1 MALRHPRAKR
11 SLSITLLKRSA
22 PLVKRSLFIGRTMK
36 TFEMITIPSREEKP
50 RKTGLTTLLDRG
62 MGYHAACDLVEQAA
76 DYIDLIK
83 LGWGTTRLIPEE
95 TIKKKIKLYR
105 DNQIMVSN
113 GGTIL
118 EIAYQQGKVTEFL
131 QSAKEIGINSI
142 EVSNGV
148 VTIIREDKQKLISK
162 AKDLGFE
169 VFSEIGRKNPL
180 EDAKLTLEERI
191 KEAHRDMAAGAS
203 KVIIEAREGGKG
215 LGIYDDKGN
224 VKKEMVT
231 SLVSDIGVG
240 NIIFEAPDK
249 SQQVYLILNLGSNV
263 NLGNIRPDDVIPLE
277 TLRRGLR
284 GDTLGKL

>member
-1 MALRHPRAKR
+1 
-11 SLSITLLKRSA
+11 
-22 PLVKRSLFIGRTMK
+22 MK
-36 TFEMITIPSREEKP
+36 TFDMIAIPSREEKP

-62 MGYHAACDLVEQAA
+62 MGFHSACDLIEQAA

-83 LGWGTTRLIPEE
+83 LGWGTSRLIPEGI
-95 TIKKKIKLYR
+95 IKKKIKIYR

-118 EIAYQQGKVTEFL
+118 EIAYQQGKVTEFF

-148 VTIIREDKQKLISK
+148 VTINKEDKRKLINQ
-162 AKDLGFE
+162 AKEFGFE
-169 VFSEIGRKNPL
+169 VFSEIGRKDPF
-180 EDAKLTLEERI
+180 EDAKLTLEDRI
-191 KEAHRDMAAGAS
+191 EEAQYDMAAGAC
-203 KVIIEAREGGKG
+203 KIIIEAREGGKG
-215 LGIYDDKGN
+215 LGIYDDQGS
-224 VKKEMVT
+224 VKEEMVK
-231 SLVSDIGVG
+231 SLVSEIGME

-249 SQQVYLILNLGSNV
+249 SQQVHLILNLGINV